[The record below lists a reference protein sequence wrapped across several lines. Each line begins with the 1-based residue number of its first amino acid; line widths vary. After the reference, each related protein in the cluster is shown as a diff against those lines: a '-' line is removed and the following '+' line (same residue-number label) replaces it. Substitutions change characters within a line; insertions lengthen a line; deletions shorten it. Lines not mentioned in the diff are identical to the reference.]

1 MLDYGP
7 VLSPVTAPT
16 PEVETTRTAPRRPP
30 APVRWIGKAQMRLV
44 ARMPRAWR
52 FIRRPTRWFFDSLA
66 PGWDARV
73 QPDSPEHLTALFAG
87 VESVEG
93 TPRRILDLGTGTGAG
108 ALALA
113 RRFEE
118 AHVEGVDISERM
130 IAAAQEKTTEDL
142 ADRVRFRV
150 ADAAALPFETESFDL
165 VTQISVPV
173 FFDQI
178 ARLLRPRGNVI
189 VVSSLGK
196 ATPYYLP
203 NEVLRR
209 RFERR
214 GFRTVAAGSAGLG
227 TFFVAER
234 RQ

>member
-1 MLDYGP
+1 MTEL
-7 VLSPVTAPT
+7 T
-16 PEVETTRTAPRRPP
+16 PELETTPAAPRRPP

-44 ARMPRAWR
+44 ARSPGAWR
-52 FIRRPTRWFFDSLA
+52 LIRRPTQRFFDSLA

-73 QPDSPEHLTALFAG
+73 QPDSPEHLAALFAG
-87 VESVEG
+87 VDSMQG
-93 TPRRILDLGTGTGAG
+93 TPRRILDLGTGTGAA

-113 RRFEE
+113 RRFPN
-118 AHVEGVDISERM
+118 ARVDGVDISERM
-130 IAAAQEKTTEDL
+130 ITAAREKTTEDL
-142 ADRVRFRV
+142 ADRVRFSV
-150 ADAAALPFETESFDL
+150 ADAAALPFEAESFDL
-165 VTQISVPV
+165 VTQVSVPV

-178 ARLLRPRGNVI
+178 ARLLEPQGHVI

-209 RFERR
+209 QFERR
-214 GFRTVAAGSAGLG
+214 GFRTVAAGKAGPG

-234 RQ
+234 PR